1 MIGFLK
7 NYGIIVVVLLDGVG
21 FLRKSFRVKKE
32 KDFDA
37 IFKKGASVANRKF
50 VIYRL
55 ENNET
60 HFRVGLSVSK
70 RLGNAVTR
78 NRVKRRLRHALM
90 DMSSQLEHQDFVVIA
105 RKGVEDL
112 SYQDIYSNLVHVLK
126 IAKLYKD

>member
-1 MIGFLK
+1 MK
-7 NYGIIVVVLLDGVG
+7 
-21 FLRKSFRVKKE
+21 KSYRVKKE
-32 KDFDA
+32 KDFKALFDA
-37 IFKKGASVANRKF
+37 GHSVANRKF
-50 VIYRL
+50 VVYCLDRNL
-55 ENNET
+55 P

-78 NRVKRRLRHALM
+78 NRM